1 MFRLEAPHNATAAAL
16 MNHTYRSGLSAAAT
30 IGGVRV
36 GWRASVPLPD
46 IGAAVGQA
54 RRGMGQFFATPGETR
69 AKARELDVAAH
80 ALHRSVLG
88 FTPQPDQTGA
98 WAVWRAGWVDW
109 LAASQALINEILQGG
124 ALGYGDILLQYEN
137 TLADWRADFMRRWRA
152 DVPGPAIVT
161 HPQKKDDT
169 SFWERFGLGV
179 AVALAVGA
187 AVYIAKGAVSR

>member
-1 MFRLEAPHNATAAAL
+1 MNA
-16 MNHTYRSGLSAAAT
+16 YRTGLNLAAT

-36 GWRASVPLPD
+36 GWRGNAPD

-54 RRGMGQFFATPGETR
+54 RRGLGQWFATPGETR

-109 LAASQALINEILQGG
+109 LAALQALINEIAQGG
-124 ALGYGDILLQYEN
+124 ALGYSDSLLQYEN
-137 TLADWRADFMRRWRA
+137 SLTDWRADFMRRWRA
-152 DVPGPAIVT
+152 DVPGPDLVSR
-161 HPQKKDDT
+161 PERKDEAG
-169 SFWERFGLGV
+169 FWERFGLGV

-187 AVYIAKGAVSR
+187 VVYIARGAVQR